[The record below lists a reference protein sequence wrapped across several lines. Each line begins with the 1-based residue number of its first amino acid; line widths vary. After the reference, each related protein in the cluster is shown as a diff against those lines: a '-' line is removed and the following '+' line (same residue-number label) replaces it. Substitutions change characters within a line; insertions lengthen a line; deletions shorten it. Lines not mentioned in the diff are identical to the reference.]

1 MTCSAGRLAKWV
13 LIAAS
18 TLFCI
23 GLEDT
28 SAQTDTNSVY
38 QERKREFNENVVSI
52 IASGTTSPYTIFAED
67 MRNVL
72 DDQDTPGGLR
82 VLPILGRG
90 GGSNAFDV
98 LLLKGVDMGIM
109 EKNDIE
115 IARKKDPAIFANVDD
130 RLRYITKLANSE
142 FQILGQK
149 DIKTLRDLEG
159 RKVNFFKKGSSTDYV
174 CETIFRI
181 LHINV
186 VPVHLDQATAN
197 AKLKTGE
204 IAAAARFAG
213 APHRAFVGF
222 KAADNLHFLPVD
234 DKTLPAADFAKL
246 LDTYLPAFITN
257 EHFPELIP
265 ADQPV
270 PTVAGAMLLVA
281 YNWPPQTDRYRRV
294 ANFVDVL
301 FSKIDEFRKPGHHP
315 KWKEI
320 NIAAEVP
327 GWKRFGP
334 AQEWLDK
341 WKNTE
346 KNATADVRLAFNE
359 FLKSQNTVSVDSPQ
373 RREELFA
380 KFMRW
385 WSKEANSS
393 K

>member
-1 MTCSAGRLAKWV
+1 MTYCVGLLAKWGLV
-13 LIAAS
+13 GAS
-18 TLFCI
+18 ALFCI
-23 GLEDT
+23 GLET
-28 SAQTDTNSVY
+28 TAAQTGTPSVY

-72 DDQDTPGGLR
+72 DEQDIPGGLR

-90 GGSNAFDV
+90 GGHNAFDV

-115 IARKKDPAIFANVDD
+115 IARKKDPAIFANFED
-130 RLRYITKLANSE
+130 RLRYITKLSNSE

-149 DIKTLRDLEG
+149 DIKSLRDLEG
-159 RKVNFFKKGSSTDYV
+159 KKVNFFKKGSSTHYV
-174 CETIFRI
+174 CEAIFR
-181 LHINV
+181 LLNINV
-186 VPVHLDQATAN
+186 EPVYLDQATAN
-197 AKLKTGE
+197 AMLKTGE

-213 APHRAFVGF
+213 APHGAFVDF
-222 KAADNLHFLPVD
+222 KAEDNLHFLPVD
-234 DKTLPAADFAKL
+234 DKTLPPEDFAKL
-246 LDTYLPAFITN
+246 LDDYLPAFITN
-257 EHFPELIP
+257 DHFPELIP
-265 ADQPV
+265 ADKPV

-294 ANFVDVL
+294 ENFVDVF
-301 FSKIDEFRKPGHHP
+301 FSKIDEFHKPGHHR

-327 GWKRFGP
+327 GWERFEP
-334 AQEWLDK
+334 AKQWLDK
-341 WKNTE
+341 WKNSE
-346 KNATADVRLAFNE
+346 KSATADVRLAFNE
-359 FLKSQNTVSVDSPQ
+359 FLKSQSTVTVGSPQ

-385 WSKEANSS
+385 WSQEVKSS
-393 K
+393 E